1 MFDLDSG
8 LPAEVVPLAWLLGV
22 WEGTGVLAYRVGD
35 DVIEREFGQRVA
47 FTHDGGPHVQY
58 AATSWL
64 LDDGVAPED
73 RVPLYSEL
81 GYWRL
86 ARPLGVGDPGPGL
99 LPRDGASRYASADDV
114 ETLRN
119 AQGSFDLEVAIVQQG
134 GVAELYLGTIAG
146 ARVDLGTDA
155 VVRSAGAKE
164 YAAATRLYGLVDN
177 HLLWAWDIAALG
189 QDLRTH
195 ASGRLART

>member
-35 DVIEREFGQRVA
+35 EVIEREFGQRVA
-47 FTHDGGPHVQY
+47 FTQDGGPHVQY

-81 GYWRL
+81 GFWRL
-86 ARPLGVGDPGPGL
+86 ARQLGEGDPVRGSSRGAATAGRDRRRRGDAPQRAGIL
-99 LPRDGASRYASADDV
+99 RPRGRD
-114 ETLRN
+114 
-119 AQGSFDLEVAIVQQG
+119 VQQG

-155 VVRSAGAKE
+155 VVRAAGAKE
-164 YAAATRLYGLVDN
+164 YAARDAAVRARRQPPPVGVG
-177 HLLWAWDIAALG
+177 HAALG